1 MVVHVKATNGD
12 THLGGDDVDQ
22 RIVDWLIDEF
32 KTKNGIDLSKDKMA
46 LQRLKDAAEKANIEL
61 SQMME
66 TEVNLPFITAGANGP
81 IHMEEK
87 LTRTR
92 LEQMM
97 SDLLDRSMKPVKLAL
112 EDAKLSPNDIQQVVL
127 VGGST
132 RIPKVHAPG
141 RT

>member
-1 MVVHVKATNGD
+1 
-12 THLGGDDVDQ
+12 
-22 RIVDWLIDEF
+22 
-32 KTKNGIDLSKDKMA
+32 LSKDKMA
-46 LQRLKDAAEKANIEL
+46 LQRLKDAAEKAKIEL

-66 TEVNLPFITAGANGP
+66 TEINLPFITAGANGP

-97 SDLLDRSMKPVKLAL
+97 NDLLDRSMKPVKAGPGRR
-112 EDAKLSPNDIQQVVL
+112 EDVAERYSEVVL

-132 RIPKVHAPG
+132 RIPKVQSLVRNFFGGKEPHKGVNPTKSWQSA
-141 RT
+141 RRFRARCWRAT

>member
-1 MVVHVKATNGD
+1 VIVTAPGALQESRTVPPR
-12 THLGGDDVDQ
+12 DQ
-22 RIVDWLIDEF
+22 KIVDWLITEF
-32 KTKNGIDLSKDKMA
+32 KTKNNIDLSKDKMA
-46 LQRLKDAAEKANIEL
+46 LQRLKDAAEKAKIEL

-97 SDLLDRSMKPVKLAL
+97 MICWSAR
-112 EDAKLSPNDIQQVVL
+112 
-127 VGGST
+127 
-132 RIPKVHAPG
+132 
-141 RT
+141 